1 VFHAIFRPSS
11 KKPPL
16 IILELF
22 EFNPTFD
29 KIIAG
34 SITKKAIFKEVKA
47 NCRGFTMDKQIT
59 MKIPE
64 EMYRDLREIATKKGD
79 IPLGKLIRRALDDY
93 IRKNKMKGV
102 L

>member
-1 VFHAIFRPSS
+1 MKLLAQEVRV
-11 KKPPL
+11 KK
-16 IILELF
+16 
-22 EFNPTFD
+22 T
-29 KIIAG
+29 
-34 SITKKAIFKEVKA
+34 IFKEVRAKEVKQLQ
-47 NCRGFTMDKQIT
+47 GLTMDKQIT

-64 EMYRDLREIATKKGD
+64 EMYQDLREIATKKGD

>member
-1 VFHAIFRPSS
+1 
-11 KKPPL
+11 
-16 IILELF
+16 
-22 EFNPTFD
+22 
-29 KIIAG
+29 
-34 SITKKAIFKEVKA
+34 
-47 NCRGFTMDKQIT
+47 MDKQIT